1 MCKTDCVFVP
11 KCPQED
17 TKMKK
22 SSRVDR
28 RIMGGLHLIKGHLRV
43 RISGLILVNAN
54 PACDYDTSPLAPIV
68 SLVGHKV
75 NTVHCNYR

>member
-1 MCKTDCVFVP
+1 MCKTDCVFIP

-22 SSRVDR
+22 ILQSGC
-28 RIMGGLHLIKGHLRV
+28 IMGGLHLIKGHLRV
-43 RISGLILVNAN
+43 SISGLILVNAN

-68 SLVGHKV
+68 SLMGHRV
-75 NTVHCNYR
+75 DTVHCNYR